1 MIEVKP
7 FDLDML
13 RLNQSFFCLQS
24 ISNVEEIEVFHNTPS
39 GPVVYREIN
48 AFSMPNGRVIVAW
61 PDPVNTA
68 QLYSLVAVSNG
79 VTEIISVN
87 SIERMIDVYD
97 KQSDSNF
104 GLFCFLNSN
113 VVLQPNSDWRCDTG
127 KYGPG
132 VFPPSTTQIVDPSS
146 IVLLESIISVNGIA
160 HLIYVEYQGN
170 PSVGDGHLNNSEKPV
185 MGRTFWECLKLVRE
199 WSIVNSE
206 PFNNNELIANKANQF
221 MTALNFSN
229 EELSLID
236 NQNNMQIAKYI
247 LGDEN
252 ARQRPDDLF
261 EMNDDIR
268 NILFKRLSS
277 GTMAALEYLNPGMWD
292 INELIEA
299 ERITLSG
306 HKEIFSQRLESLN
319 MSERYINLEQRIFNN
334 RELVLNKL
342 EDGTF

>member
-1 MIEVKP
+1 
-7 FDLDML
+7 
-13 RLNQSFFCLQS
+13 
-24 ISNVEEIEVFHNTPS
+24 
-39 GPVVYREIN
+39 
-48 AFSMPNGRVIVAW
+48 
-61 PDPVNTA
+61 
-68 QLYSLVAVSNG
+68 
-79 VTEIISVN
+79 
-87 SIERMIDVYD
+87 
-97 KQSDSNF
+97 
-104 GLFCFLNSN
+104 
-113 VVLQPNSDWRCDTG
+113 
-127 KYGPG
+127 
-132 VFPPSTTQIVDPSS
+132 
-146 IVLLESIISVNGIA
+146 
-160 HLIYVEYQGN
+160 
-170 PSVGDGHLNNSEKPV
+170 